1 MAFDDGTPID
11 AAKLAALETKL
22 ATLGAQIPQ
31 IGSAT
36 TTSNVANNATV
47 TPATVAKEIYG
58 GITDTVKL
66 TPGSHTEF
74 DIPYQT
80 KSVPTAVIL
89 TPVHGFNSKGVYN
102 HNAYVYSVTATGAK
116 GSVYYASGSTSGAS
130 TRFYFMVICG

>member
-36 TTSNVANNATV
+36 TTINVANNATV

-58 GITDTVKL
+58 GKTDKVSL
-66 TPGSHTEF
+66 VPGKHTEF

-80 KSVPTAVIL
+80 KSIPTAVIL
-89 TPVHGFNSKGVYN
+89 TPVHGFNTNAVYN
-102 HNAYVYSVTATGAK
+102 HTAYVYSVSASGAK
-116 GSVYYASGSTSGAS
+116 GSVYYAPGSTTGAS
-130 TRFYFMVICG
+130 TYFYFMVICG